1 MNPDIAH
8 KINPEDSM
16 IEVTIDKEG
25 TVNIPLDE
33 EVKVT
38 NCMSFQNTGSTD
50 VRWSTKEFADDNLG
64 HKVNPGTTVI
74 FEDIKEI
81 YFKNNQFANQT
92 VQVRS
97 E

>member
-1 MNPDIAH
+1 
-8 KINPEDSM
+8 M

-33 EVKVT
+33 VVKVT
-38 NCMSFQNTGSTD
+38 NCMSFQNTGATD
-50 VRWSTKEFADDNLG
+50 VRWSAKEFADDNIG
-64 HKVNPGTTVI
+64 HKANPNTTVL
-74 FEDIKEI
+74 FEEQKEI

-92 VQVRS
+92 IQVRS